1 MPRPGRASPQGLGFY
16 ASHGPTQGYDRLLR
30 ALGSNLPQLLLNLNN
45 LHLHLSM
52 GMPAMAPPSFDC
64 TNVTATS
71 LELHYYSQR
80 PALSPIVKAR
90 ARLLCCGSAPVSS
103 GADAV
108 GREPRRS
115 LSARGDALPPGR
127 QGIVHSLS
135 KTHFNVAAT
144 VEQIKSRDSGDD
156 HEARSGAEAFFS
168 VLSPLLC
175 T

>member
-1 MPRPGRASPQGLGFY
+1 MA
-16 ASHGPTQGYDRLLR
+16 QGYDRLLR

-108 GREPRRS
+108 GNRHRAVSQCAAMPF
-115 LSARGDALPPGR
+115 LPAARA
-127 QGIVHSLS
+127 
-135 KTHFNVAAT
+135 
-144 VEQIKSRDSGDD
+144 
-156 HEARSGAEAFFS
+156 
-168 VLSPLLC
+168 
-175 T
+175 